1 MQMRS
6 RWARLLKWQGL
17 VMQNEVALDYLLEGF
32 IDDDLIDQ
40 CRDIKVNA
48 LVQDNRKARSG
59 NLFIA
64 HQGYNTHGL
73 LYAQDAVAKG
83 VTVVLWD
90 GDLGE
95 NNDRRNEILDSISN
109 KVLCIQC
116 HDLKH
121 KVGPIASRYYEQPSL
136 SLNVIGVTGT
146 DGKTS
151 IAHFLAQCLD
161 AYDVHC
167 GVLGTLGNG
176 FVNDLH
182 PTGMTTADALLIQ
195 KTLSEIQQAGAKHV
209 VMEVSSHGLDQGR
222 VNGVAFTTAVFSN
235 MGSDHLDY
243 HGTADKYAAA
253 KKRLFYTPG
262 LGFAVINL
270 DDEFGRALAKEVRDH
285 VCVWGYSLEKDI
297 SAYKD
302 CADYFVNATEIIP
315 FEHGS
320 HLSVSTP
327 RGSGCFDV
335 PLLGRFNVSNALA
348 VLSTLLLSQISCESA
363 ISSLTNIR
371 SVDGR
376 VEMIAEKDKP
386 VVVVDYAHT
395 EQGLSAV
402 CSSMREHFSGNI
414 WCVFGCG
421 GDRDRSKRPLMA
433 KAVEKHA
440 DKIIVTTD
448 NPRHEDPQAIINEI
462 LTGFSSLDNVETVL
476 DRRQAIDIAI
486 TNAQPGDVVLLAG
499 KGHETSQIVGDVH
512 IAFDDRRV
520 ARELLQ
526 VRESGVIA

>member
-1 MQMRS
+1 M
-6 RWARLLKWQGL
+6 K
-17 VMQNEVALDYLLEGF
+17 NEVALDYLLEGF
-32 IDDDLIDQ
+32 IDDALVEQ
-40 CRDIKVNA
+40 CRNITVNA
-48 LVQDNRKARSG
+48 LVQDNRKAASG

-64 HQGYNTHGL
+64 HQGFNTHGL

-83 VTVVLWD
+83 VSVVLWD
-90 GDLGE
+90 GNLD
-95 NNDRRNEILDSISN
+95 NRDEILDSISN

-116 HDLKH
+116 PDLKH
-121 KVGPIASRYYEQPSL
+121 KVGEIASRYYEQPSL

-161 AYDVHC
+161 AHDVHC

-176 FVNDLH
+176 FINDLH
-182 PTGMTTADALLIQ
+182 PTGLTTVDALMVQ
-195 KTLSEIQQAGAKHV
+195 RTLSDIQRAGAKHV

-222 VNGVAFTTAVFSN
+222 VSGVAFTTAVFSN
-235 MGSDHLDY
+235 LGVDHLDY
-243 HGTADKYAAA
+243 HGTLENYAAA
-253 KKRLFYTPG
+253 KKRLFHTPG
-262 LGFAVINL
+262 LGSAVINL
-270 DDEFGRALAKEVRDH
+270 DDEFGRNMAKEIRQN

-302 CADYFVNATEIIP
+302 CADYFVHATTIKP
-315 FEHGS
+315 FDRGT
-320 HLSVSTP
+320 HLVVSTAKGE
-327 RGSGCFDV
+327 GSFDV
-335 PLLGRFNVSNALA
+335 PLLGRFNASNALA
-348 VLSTLLLSQISCESA
+348 VLSALLVSHVSLEDA
-363 ISSLTNIR
+363 IDSLAAIN

-376 VEMIAEKDKP
+376 VEVISINNNSDNDAKHKP

-395 EQGLSAV
+395 EQGLIAV
-402 CSSMREHFSGNI
+402 CQSIRDHFSGDL

-421 GDRDRSKRPLMA
+421 GDRDRSKRALMA
-433 KAVEKHA
+433 KAAEKYA

-448 NPRHEDPQAIINEI
+448 NPRHEDPQSIINEV
-462 LTGFSSLDNVETVL
+462 LTGFSSLKNVEAVL

-499 KGHETSQIVGDVH
+499 KGHETSQIVGNVH

-520 ARELLQ
+520 AREFLSARLANDAELN
-526 VRESGVIA
+526 VSSKDVLT

>member
-1 MQMRS
+1 MN
-6 RWARLLKWQGL
+6 
-17 VMQNEVALDYLLEGF
+17 NEVALDYLLEGF
-32 IDDDLIDQ
+32 VDDAFIDK
-40 CRDIKVNA
+40 CRGVTINA
-48 LVQDNRKARSG
+48 LVQDHRKARSG

-90 GDLGE
+90 GDLE
-95 NNDRRNEILDSISN
+95 NRNEILDSISN
-109 KVLCIQC
+109 KVHCIQC
-116 HDLKH
+116 DDLKF
-121 KVGPIASRYYEQPSL
+121 KVGSIASRYYEQPSL
-136 SLNVIGVTGT
+136 ALNVIGVTGT

-161 AYDVHC
+161 AHDVHC

-176 FVNDLH
+176 FINDLH
-182 PTGMTTADALLIQ
+182 PTGLTTVDALLVH
-195 KTLSEIQQAGAKHV
+195 KTLADIQQSNAKHV

-235 MGSDHLDY
+235 LATDHLDY
-243 HGTADKYAAA
+243 HGTLDNYAAA
-253 KKRLFYTPG
+253 KRRLFFTPG
-262 LGFAVINL
+262 LGSAVINL
-270 DDEFGRALAKEVRDH
+270 DDDYGRKLAKEVREH

-302 CADYFVNATEIIP
+302 CADYFINAKKVEP
-315 FEHGS
+315 FELGS
-320 HLSVSTP
+320 HLTVSTP
-327 RGSGCFDV
+327 RGEFSFDI
-335 PLLGRFNVSNALA
+335 PLLGRFNVSNAMA
-348 VLSTLLLSQISCESA
+348 VLSTLLLTEIPLEDA
-363 ISSLTNIR
+363 VSSLTAMH

-376 VEMIAEKDKP
+376 VEIIAEENKP

-395 EQGLSAV
+395 EQGLTAV
-402 CSSMREHFSGNI
+402 CQSLRDHFNGDV

-433 KAVEKHA
+433 KAVEKYA
-440 DKIIVTTD
+440 DRIIVTTD
-448 NPRHEDPQAIINEI
+448 NPRHENPQSIINEV
-462 LTGFSSLDNVETVL
+462 LTGFSSLDNVEAIL

-520 ARELLQ
+520 AREFLAA
-526 VRESGVIA
+526 RESGALA

>member
-1 MQMRS
+1 MQT
-6 RWARLLKWQGL
+6 
-17 VMQNEVALDYLLEGF
+17 EVALDYLLEGF
-32 IDDDLIDQ
+32 IDDALIEQ
-40 CRDIKVNA
+40 CRNITVKA

-59 NLFIA
+59 DLFIA
-64 HQGYNTHGL
+64 HQGYHTHGL

-83 VTVVLWD
+83 VSVVLWD
-90 GDLGE
+90 GDLE
-95 NNDRRNEILDSISN
+95 NRSEILDAISN

-121 KVGPIASRYYEQPSL
+121 KVGSIASRYYEHPSL

-176 FVNDLH
+176 FINDLH
-182 PTGMTTADALLIQ
+182 PTGLTTVDALQVQ
-195 KTLSEIQQAGAKHV
+195 KTLAEIQQAGARHA

-235 MGSDHLDY
+235 MGRDHLDY
-243 HGTADKYAAA
+243 HITQDNYAAA

-262 LGFAVINL
+262 LGAAVINL
-270 DDEFGRALAKEVRDH
+270 DDEFGRVLAKEVRDH
-285 VCVWGYSLEKDI
+285 VCVWGYSLEKEI

-302 CADYFVNATEIIP
+302 YADYFVNALEIKP
-315 FEHGS
+315 FERGC
-320 HLSVSTP
+320 HLSVATP
-327 RGSGCFDV
+327 KGSGHFEI

-348 VLSTLLLSQISCESA
+348 VLATLLVSHFSFEDAIKSLSA
-363 ISSLTNIR
+363 IH

-376 VEMIAEKDKP
+376 VEIIAEDDKP

-402 CSSMREHFSGNI
+402 CRSMREHFTGDV

-433 KAVEKHA
+433 KVAEKYA
-440 DKIIVTTD
+440 DRIIVTTD
-448 NPRHEDPQAIINEI
+448 NPRHEDPQDIVDEVMS
-462 LTGFSSLDNVETVL
+462 GFSSVEKVEAIL

-486 TNAQPGDVVLLAG
+486 SNAQPGDVVLLAG
-499 KGHETSQIVGDVH
+499 KGHENSQIVGDVH

-520 ARELLQ
+520 ARELLSE
-526 VRESGVIA
+526 REKGVLL

>member
-1 MQMRS
+1 M
-6 RWARLLKWQGL
+6 
-17 VMQNEVALDYLLEGF
+17 MQNEVALDFLLEGF
-32 IDDDLIDQ
+32 IDDALVEQ
-40 CRDIKVNA
+40 CRDMTVTG

-59 NLFIA
+59 NLFFA

-90 GDLGE
+90 GDLE
-95 NNDRRNEILDSISN
+95 NRNEILDSISN
-109 KVLCIQC
+109 KVLCIHC
-116 HDLKH
+116 DDLKN

-136 SLNVIGVTGT
+136 SMNTIGVTGT

-176 FVNDLH
+176 FINDLH
-182 PTGMTTADALLIQ
+182 PTGLTTVDALMVQ
-195 KTLSEIQQAGAKHV
+195 KTLAEIQQAGARHV

-222 VNGVAFTTAVFSN
+222 VNGVAFTTAVLSN
-235 MGSDHLDY
+235 MGADHLDY
-243 HGTADKYAAA
+243 HGTLDNYAAA
-253 KKRLFYTPG
+253 KKRLFYIPG
-262 LGFAVINL
+262 LGAAVINL
-270 DDEFGRALAKEVRDH
+270 DDEFGRELAKEVRDH
-285 VCVWGYSLEKDI
+285 VCVWGYSLEKDV
-297 SAYKD
+297 SAYND
-302 CADYFVNATEIIP
+302 LADYFVNALEIKP
-315 FEHGS
+315 FEHGY
-320 HLSVSTP
+320 HLSVVTP
-327 RGSGCFDV
+327 KGEACFDI

-348 VLSTLLLSQISCESA
+348 VLATLLVSQFTLEHA
-363 ISSLTNIR
+363 TSSLTAIR

-376 VEMIAEKDKP
+376 VEIIAEPEKP

-402 CSSMREHFSGNI
+402 CQSMREHFSGEM

-433 KAVEKHA
+433 KVAEKYA
-440 DKIIVTTD
+440 DRIIVTTD
-448 NPRHEDPQAIINEI
+448 NPRHEDPQAIIDEVMA
-462 LTGFSSLDNVETVL
+462 GFSSLENVESIL

-486 TNAQPGDVVLLAG
+486 SNAQPCDVVLLAG

-520 ARELLQ
+520 AREFLAL
-526 VRESGVIA
+526 REPGVLS

>member
-1 MQMRS
+1 M
-6 RWARLLKWQGL
+6 AH
-17 VMQNEVALDYLLEGF
+17 NEVELDYLLEGF
-32 IDDDLIDQ
+32 IDDALIER
-40 CRDIKVNA
+40 CRGIKVNA

-83 VTVVLWD
+83 VSVVLWD
-90 GDLGE
+90 GDLGF
-95 NNDRRNEILDSISN
+95 NNEQRNEILDSISN

-116 HDLKH
+116 PDLKY
-121 KVGPIASRYYEQPSL
+121 KVGPIASRFYDQPSL
-136 SLNVIGVTGT
+136 TLNVIGVTGT

-176 FVNDLH
+176 FINDLH
-182 PTGMTTADALLIQ
+182 PTGLTTVDALLVQ
-195 KTLSEIQQAGAKHV
+195 KTLAEIKDAGARHV

-222 VNGVAFTTAVFSN
+222 VNGVMFTTAVFSN
-235 MGSDHLDY
+235 MGKDHLDY
-243 HGTADKYAAA
+243 HKTVDNYAAA
-253 KKRLFYTPG
+253 KKRLFYSPG
-262 LGFAVINL
+262 LGAAVINL
-270 DDEFGRALAKEVRDH
+270 DDEFGRSLAKEVRSN
-285 VCVWGYSLEKDI
+285 VCVWGYSLQPDV

-302 CADYFVNATEIIP
+302 CADYFVHALEINP
-315 FEHGS
+315 FERGC
-320 HLSVSTP
+320 HLTVSTP
-327 RGSGCFDV
+327 KGEGNFDI
-335 PLLGRFNVSNALA
+335 PLLGRFNVSNAMA
-348 VLSTLLLSQISCESA
+348 VLSTLLVSHFSMEHAVKSLSSVH
-363 ISSLTNIR
+363 

-376 VEMIAEKDKP
+376 VEIIAEDSKP

-395 EQGLSAV
+395 EQGLTAV
-402 CSSMREHFSGNI
+402 CQSMRQHFTGKV

-433 KAVEKHA
+433 KVAEKYA
-440 DKIIVTTD
+440 DRIIVTTD
-448 NPRHEDPQAIINEI
+448 NPRHEDPQAIIDEVI
-462 LTGFSSLDNVETVL
+462 SGFSSLEKVEAIL

-520 ARELLQ
+520 ARELLAA
-526 VRESGVIA
+526 RESGVLL

>member
-1 MQMRS
+1 M
-6 RWARLLKWQGL
+6 
-17 VMQNEVALDYLLEGF
+17 VQNEVALDYLLEGF
-32 IDDDLIDQ
+32 IDDALIEQ
-40 CRDIKVNA
+40 CKGITVNA
-48 LVQDNRKARSG
+48 IVQDNRKARTG

-90 GDLGE
+90 GDLE
-95 NNDRRNEILDSISN
+95 NRNEILDSISN
-109 KVLCIQC
+109 KVLCIHC
-116 HDLKH
+116 DNLKY

-176 FVNDLH
+176 FINDLH
-182 PTGMTTADALLIQ
+182 PTGLTTVDALLVQ
-195 KTLSEIQQAGAKHV
+195 KTLADIKEAGARHV

-222 VNGVAFTTAVFSN
+222 VNGVAFTTAVLSN
-235 MGSDHLDY
+235 MASDHLDY
-243 HGTADKYAAA
+243 HKTFENYAAA

-262 LGFAVINL
+262 LGAAVINM
-270 DDEFGRALAKEVRDH
+270 DDAFGRDLAREVRDH
-285 VCVWGYSLEKDI
+285 VCVWGYSLQSDI
-297 SAYKD
+297 SAFED
-302 CADYFVNATEIIP
+302 CADYFVYAKDIEP
-315 FEHGS
+315 FERGC
-320 HLSVSTP
+320 HLSVVTP
-327 RGSGCFDV
+327 KGAGHFDT

-348 VLSTLLLSQISCESA
+348 VLSTLLVSQFTFEYAVNSLSSV
-363 ISSLTNIR
+363 R

-376 VEMIAEKDKP
+376 VELIAEDDKP

-402 CSSMREHFSGNI
+402 CKSMRDHFTGKL

-421 GDRDRSKRPLMA
+421 GDRDKSKRPLMA
-433 KAVEKHA
+433 KVAEKYA

-448 NPRHEDPQAIINEI
+448 NPRHEDPQAIINEVMA
-462 LTGFSSLDNVETVL
+462 GFSSTDNVEAIL

-486 TNAQPGDVVLLAG
+486 SNAQPGDVVLLAG

-520 ARELLQ
+520 AREFLTA
-526 VRESGVIA
+526 RESGVLA

>member
-1 MQMRS
+1 M
-6 RWARLLKWQGL
+6 
-17 VMQNEVALDYLLEGF
+17 MQNEVALDYLLEGF

-40 CRDIKVNA
+40 CRNVTVNA

-64 HQGYNTHGL
+64 HQGYKTHGL

-90 GDLGE
+90 GDLGDD
-95 NNDRRNEILDSISN
+95 NDRRKDILDSISD
-109 KVLCIQC
+109 KVLCLQC
-116 HDLKH
+116 HDLKY

-161 AYDVHC
+161 TYDVHC

-176 FVNDLH
+176 FINDLH
-182 PTGMTTADALLIQ
+182 PTGLTTVDALMVQ
-195 KTLSEIQQAGAKHV
+195 KTLSEIQQAGAKYA

-222 VNGVAFTTAVFSN
+222 VSGVAFATAVFSN
-235 MGSDHLDY
+235 MAEDHLDY
-243 HGTADKYAAA
+243 HGTVDNYAAA

-262 LGFAVINL
+262 LGAAVINL
-270 DDEFGRALAKEVRDH
+270 DDEFGRKLAKEVRDH

-297 SAYKD
+297 PAYKD
-302 CADYFVNATEIIP
+302 CADYFVHATEIKP
-315 FEHGS
+315 FECGY

-327 RGSGCFDV
+327 KGSGCFDL
-335 PLLGRFNVSNALA
+335 PLLGKFNVSNVLA
-348 VLSTLLLSQISCESA
+348 VLSALLLSQITCQSA
-363 ISSLTNIR
+363 VNSLTEIK

-376 VEMIAEKDKP
+376 VEIIAEKDKP

-395 EQGLSAV
+395 EQGLAAV
-402 CSSMREHFSGNI
+402 CSSMRDHFKGNI

-433 KAVEKHA
+433 KAAEKYA

-448 NPRHEDPQAIINEI
+448 NPRHEDPQKIIDEV
-462 LTGFSSLDNVETVL
+462 LTGFSSLHNVESVL

-499 KGHETSQIVGDVH
+499 KGHETSQVVGDVH

-520 ARELLQ
+520 AHELLL

>member
-1 MQMRS
+1 M
-6 RWARLLKWQGL
+6 
-17 VMQNEVALDYLLEGF
+17 MQNEVALDFLLEGF
-32 IDDDLIDQ
+32 IDDALIEQ
-40 CRDIKVNA
+40 CRDITVNA

-59 NLFIA
+59 DLFIA

-90 GDLGE
+90 GDVE
-95 NNDRRNEILDSISN
+95 NRNEILDSISN
-109 KVLCIQC
+109 KVLCLHC
-116 HDLKH
+116 ENLKF
-121 KVGPIASRYYEQPSL
+121 KVGAIASRYYEQPSL
-136 SLNVIGVTGT
+136 SLNTIGVTGT

-176 FVNDLH
+176 FINDLH
-182 PTGMTTADALLIQ
+182 PTGLTTVDALLVQ
-195 KTLSEIQQAGAKHV
+195 KTLAEIQQAGARHV

-222 VNGVAFTTAVFSN
+222 VNGVAFTTAVLSN
-235 MGSDHLDY
+235 MGTDHLDY
-243 HGTADKYAAA
+243 HGTLDNYATA
-253 KKRLFYTPG
+253 KRRLFYTPG
-262 LGFAVINL
+262 LGAAVINL
-270 DDEFGRALAKEVRDH
+270 DDEFGRKLAAEVRDH
-285 VCVWGYSLEKDI
+285 VCVWGYSLEKDV

-302 CADYFVNATEIIP
+302 IADYFVNTQKIEP
-315 FEHGS
+315 FDRGYR
-320 HLSVSTP
+320 LTVSTP
-327 RGSGCFDV
+327 KGEACFDV

-348 VLSTLLLSQISCESA
+348 VLSTLLVSQFTLEHALNSLSSIH
-363 ISSLTNIR
+363 

-376 VEMIAEKDKP
+376 VEIITESDKP
-386 VVVVDYAHT
+386 TVVVDYAHT

-402 CSSMREHFSGNI
+402 CQSMREHFKGEM

-421 GDRDRSKRPLMA
+421 GDRDSSKRPLMA
-433 KAVEKHA
+433 KVAEKYA
-440 DKIIVTTD
+440 DRIIVTTD
-448 NPRHEDPQAIINEI
+448 NPRHEGPQDIIDEMM
-462 LTGFSSLDNVETVL
+462 TGFSSVENVEVVL

-520 ARELLQ
+520 AREFLSL
-526 VRESGVIA
+526 REAGVLK

>member
-1 MQMRS
+1 M
-6 RWARLLKWQGL
+6 KN
-17 VMQNEVALDYLLEGF
+17 NEVALDYLLEGF
-32 IDDDLIDQ
+32 IDDALIEQ
-40 CRDIKVNA
+40 CRDITVNA
-48 LVQDNRKARSG
+48 LVQDNRKARAG

-83 VTVVLWD
+83 VSVVLWD
-90 GDLGE
+90 GDLE
-95 NNDRRNEILDSISN
+95 NRNEILDSISN
-109 KVLCIQC
+109 KVLCIPC
-116 HDLKH
+116 HDLKN
-121 KVGPIASRYYEQPSL
+121 KVGAIASRYYEQPSL

-176 FVNDLH
+176 FINDLH
-182 PTGMTTADALLIQ
+182 PTGLTTVDALLVQ
-195 KTLSEIQQAGAKHV
+195 KTLFDIQQAGAKHV

-235 MGSDHLDY
+235 MAQDHLDY
-243 HGTADKYAAA
+243 HGTLDNYAAA

-262 LGFAVINL
+262 LGAAVINL
-270 DDEFGRALAKEVRDH
+270 DDEFGRKLAKEVREH
-285 VCVWGYSLEKDI
+285 ACVWGYSLREDI
-297 SAYKD
+297 SEYKD
-302 CADYFVNATEIIP
+302 FADYFVNATQIKP
-315 FEHGS
+315 FDRGY

-327 RGSGCFDV
+327 KGEGCFDI

-348 VLSTLLLSQISCESA
+348 VLSTLLVSQLSFEKA
-363 ISSLTNIR
+363 MSSLAAVH

-376 VEMIAEKDKP
+376 VEIITEPDKP

-402 CSSMREHFSGNI
+402 CESMREHFAGDI

-433 KAVEKHA
+433 KVAEKFA
-440 DKIIVTTD
+440 SKIIVTTD
-448 NPRHEDPQAIINEI
+448 NPRHEDPQSIIDEVMM
-462 LTGFSSLDNVETVL
+462 GFASLDKVEAVL

-520 ARELLQ
+520 AREFLLA
-526 VRESGVIA
+526 RESGVLV

>member
-1 MQMRS
+1 
-6 RWARLLKWQGL
+6 
-17 VMQNEVALDYLLEGF
+17 MQNEVALDFLLEGF
-32 IDDDLIDQ
+32 IDDSLIEK
-40 CRDIKVNA
+40 CRGITVNA
-48 LVQDNRKARSG
+48 IVQDNRKARSG
-59 NLFIA
+59 DLFIA

-83 VTVVLWD
+83 VSVVLWD
-90 GDLGE
+90 GGLE
-95 NNDRRNEILDSISN
+95 NRNEILDSISN
-109 KVLCIQC
+109 KVLCIHC
-116 HDLKH
+116 EDLKY
-121 KVGPIASRYYEQPSL
+121 KVGAIASRYYDQPSL
-136 SLNVIGVTGT
+136 SLNIVGVTGT

-176 FVNDLH
+176 FINDLH
-182 PTGMTTADALLIQ
+182 PTGLTTVDALLVQ
-195 KTLSEIQQAGAKHV
+195 KTLSDIQRAGAKYV

-222 VNGVAFTTAVFSN
+222 VNGVAFSTAVLSN
-235 MGSDHLDY
+235 MAADHLDY
-243 HGTADKYAAA
+243 HGTLDNYAAA

-262 LGFAVINL
+262 LGAAVINL
-270 DDEFGRALAKEVRDH
+270 DDEFGRTLAREVRDH
-285 VCVWGYSLEKDI
+285 VCVWGYSLEKDV

-302 CADYFVNATEIIP
+302 CADYFVNTKEIKP
-315 FEHGS
+315 FEHGY

-327 RGSGCFDV
+327 KGEASFDI
-335 PLLGRFNVSNALA
+335 PLMGRFNVSNALA
-348 VLSTLLLSQISCESA
+348 VLSTLLVSQFSLENAVASLSSVH
-363 ISSLTNIR
+363 

-376 VEMIAEKDKP
+376 VEIITEQDKP

-395 EQGLSAV
+395 EQGLAAV
-402 CSSMREHFSGNI
+402 CSSIREHFSGQL

-433 KAVEKHA
+433 KVAEKFA
-440 DKIIVTTD
+440 DRIIITTD
-448 NPRHEDPQAIINEI
+448 NPRHEDPQDIIDEVM
-462 LTGFSSLDNVETVL
+462 TGFSSTDKVEAII

-520 ARELLQ
+520 AREFLSL
-526 VRESGVIA
+526 RDSGVIA

>member
-1 MQMRS
+1 MM
-6 RWARLLKWQGL
+6 K
-17 VMQNEVALDYLLEGF
+17 NEVALDYLLEGF
-32 IDDDLIDQ
+32 IDDALIEQ
-40 CRDIKVNA
+40 CRGININA
-48 LVQDNRKARSG
+48 LVQDNRKARAG
-59 NLFIA
+59 DLFIA

-83 VTVVLWD
+83 VSVVLWD
-90 GDLGE
+90 GDLE
-95 NNDRRNEILDSISN
+95 NRNEILDSISN
-109 KVLCIQC
+109 KVLCIPC

-176 FVNDLH
+176 FINDLH
-182 PTGMTTADALLIQ
+182 PTGLTTVDALLVQ
-195 KTLSEIQQAGAKHV
+195 KTLSDIRQAGAKHV

-222 VNGVAFTTAVFSN
+222 VNGVAFTTAVLSN
-235 MGSDHLDY
+235 MAQDHLDY
-243 HGTADKYAAA
+243 HGTLDNYAAA
-253 KKRLFYTPG
+253 KRRLFYTPG
-262 LGFAVINL
+262 LGTAVINI
-270 DDEFGRALAKEVRDH
+270 DDEFGRTLAKEVREH
-285 VCVWGYSLEKDI
+285 VCVWGYSLKNDV
-297 SAYKD
+297 SAYED
-302 CADYFVNATEIIP
+302 CADYFVNATEIKP
-315 FEHGS
+315 FDRGY
-320 HLSVSTP
+320 HLTVSTP
-327 RGSGCFDV
+327 KGEGSFDI

-348 VLSTLLLSQISCESA
+348 VLSTLLVSQLSLELA
-363 ISSLTNIR
+363 MSSLTAVH

-376 VEMIAEKDKP
+376 VEIISEPEKP

-402 CSSMREHFSGNI
+402 CQSMREHFKGDV

-433 KAVEKHA
+433 KVAEQYA
-440 DKIIVTTD
+440 DRIIVTTD
-448 NPRHEDPQAIINEI
+448 NPRHEDPQSIVDEI
-462 LTGFSSLDNVETVL
+462 MAGFSSLEKVESVL

-520 ARELLQ
+520 AREFLLA
-526 VRESGVIA
+526 RDSGVIA

>member
-1 MQMRS
+1 M
-6 RWARLLKWQGL
+6 
-17 VMQNEVALDYLLEGF
+17 MQNEVALDFLLEGF
-32 IDDDLIDQ
+32 IDDALIEQ
-40 CRDIKVNA
+40 CRDITINA
-48 LVQDNRKARSG
+48 IVQDNRKARSG

-64 HQGYNTHGL
+64 HQGFNTHGL

-83 VTVVLWD
+83 VSVVLWD
-90 GDLGE
+90 GDLGF
-95 NNDRRNEILDSISN
+95 NNDQRDEILDSISN

-116 HDLKH
+116 HDLKS
-121 KVGPIASRYYEQPSL
+121 KVSAIASRYYEQPSL

-176 FVNDLH
+176 FINDLH
-182 PTGMTTADALLIQ
+182 PTGLTTVDALSIQ
-195 KTLSEIQQAGAKHV
+195 KTLAEIQQAGARHV

-235 MGSDHLDY
+235 MASDHLDY
-243 HGTADKYAAA
+243 HGTQDNYVAA

-262 LGFAVINL
+262 LGSAVINL
-270 DDEFGRALAKEVRDH
+270 DDEFGRVLAKEVRDH
-285 VCVWGYSLEKDI
+285 VCVWGYSLEKDV

-302 CADYFVNATEIIP
+302 CADYFVNATEIKP
-315 FEHGS
+315 FERGC

-327 RGSGCFDV
+327 KGEGSFDI

-348 VLSTLLLSQISCESA
+348 VLSTLLVSQFSFEKA
-363 ISSLTNIR
+363 IKSLAAIH

-376 VEMIAEKDKP
+376 VEIIAEDDKP

-402 CSSMREHFSGNI
+402 CQSMRDHFSGDV

-433 KAVEKHA
+433 KAVEKYA
-440 DKIIVTTD
+440 DRIIVTTD
-448 NPRHEDPQAIINEI
+448 NPRHEDPQSIIDEV
-462 LTGFSSLDNVETVL
+462 LSGFSSLENVEAVL

-486 TNAQPGDVVLLAG
+486 TNAQTGDVVLLAG
-499 KGHETSQIVGDVH
+499 KGHETSQIVADVH

-520 ARELLQ
+520 ARELLAAR
-526 VRESGVIA
+526 VPNGDSEDVIA